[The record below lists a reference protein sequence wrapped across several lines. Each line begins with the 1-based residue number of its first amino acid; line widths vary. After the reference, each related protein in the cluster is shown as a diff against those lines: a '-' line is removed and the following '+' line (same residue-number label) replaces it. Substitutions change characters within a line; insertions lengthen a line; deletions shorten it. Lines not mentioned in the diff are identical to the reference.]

1 MRDPPTQTLKK
12 KREKNGGNREDL
24 IQYREDMTRGNRE
37 DMRGSW
43 SIRGLKRRV
52 RESGQK
58 STFGRGDLVV

>member
-1 MRDPPTQTLKK
+1 MRDPPTQTLE

-24 IQYREDMTRGNRE
+24 IQYREDMTRGYRE
-37 DMRGSW
+37 DMRRSR
-43 SIRGLKRRV
+43 SVRGLKRRV